1 MDDILLEDPELA
13 RAIVLESDR
22 QISKLELIAS
32 ENFVSPAVRQAQGS
46 CLTHKYA
53 EGYPGHRYYGGCEY
67 VDIAENLAIDRAKK
81 ALRVRLRQRA
91 APFRLAGQHGRLFL
105 RHEAR

>member
-32 ENFVSPAVRQAQGS
+32 ENFVSPPCA
-46 CLTHKYA
+46 
-53 EGYPGHRYYGGCEY
+53 
-67 VDIAENLAIDRAKK
+67 
-81 ALRVRLRQRA
+81 RLREA
-91 APFRLAGQHGRLFL
+91 A
-105 RHEAR
+105 

>member
-32 ENFVSPAVRQAQGS
+32 ENFVSPAGTP
-46 CLTHKYA
+46 L
-53 EGYPGHRYYGGCEY
+53 
-67 VDIAENLAIDRAKK
+67 
-81 ALRVRLRQRA
+81 LRRL
-91 APFRLAGQHGRLFL
+91 
-105 RHEAR
+105 